1 MVATK
6 KKTVGEKT
14 PTKPSYVKTVLS
26 IIKEVE
32 QEIPSNWN
40 KIKISALKIFLHA
53 CKYENKKKVA
63 DNKHAKLVD
72 EFICNRTVETT

>member
-1 MVATK
+1 MVVTK
-6 KKTVGEKT
+6 KTTVGEKT
-14 PTKPSYVKTVLS
+14 PTKPSYIKTVLS

-32 QEIPSNWN
+32 QETPSNWN

-53 CKYENKKKVA
+53 CKYENKKKIA

>member
-1 MVATK
+1 MATK

-14 PTKPSYVKTVLS
+14 PTKPSYAKTVLS
-26 IIKEVE
+26 IIEEVE

-40 KIKISALKIFLHA
+40 KIKISALKIFLSA

>member
-1 MVATK
+1 MVTTK

-14 PTKPSYVKTVLS
+14 PTKPSYVKTVSS

-53 CKYENKKKVA
+53 CKYEDKKKTA
-63 DNKHAKLVD
+63 DNKYAKLVD

>member
-1 MVATK
+1 MATK

-14 PTKPSYVKTVLS
+14 PTKPSYVKTILS

-40 KIKISALKIFLHA
+40 KIKISALKIFLSA
-53 CKYENKKKVA
+53 CKYTHKKDEA
-63 DNKHAKLVD
+63 DKKLND
-72 EFICNRTVETT
+72 LKDKI